1 MSILENDFKNTKKL
15 DLIIGSDLIYDDTTT
30 LLLFETL
37 NILFE
42 INQKTIC
49 ILAYTLHK
57 PSDIKFIEIA
67 ENLSL
72 IN

>member
-1 MSILENDFKNTKKL
+1 MSILEKEFKSTQNL
-15 DLIIGSDLIYDDTTT
+15 NLIIGSDLTYDEIST

-42 INQKTIC
+42 INQKIIC

-57 PSDIKFIEIA
+57 SSDIKFIEIA
-67 ENLSL
+67 EKLC
-72 IN
+72 